1 MVKVFGMKRS
11 GIHHV
16 DATGDWVIRVTVG
29 YCCGFFFKAD
39 SVSDHAPSVNWPVRV
54 YFEDTD
60 SGGIVYYASYL
71 KFMERARTEWL
82 RGRGIDV
89 ERLARKDRVL
99 FAVRSLEFDYRQP
112 ARLSDALRVS
122 VVLERARR
130 ASLELWQE
138 VTRDDQPLCAGR
150 LHLAGLDADTL
161 RPRKIPNTILTEL

>member
-1 MVKVFGMKRS
+1 MS
-11 GIHHV
+11 NHE
-16 DATGDWVIRVTVG
+16 
-29 YCCGFFFKAD
+29 
-39 SVSDHAPSVNWPVRV
+39 PSFNWPVRV

-89 ERLARKDRVL
+89 EELAQKDRVL
-99 FAVRSLEFDYRQP
+99 FAVRSLKLDYLQP
-112 ARLSDALRVS
+112 ARLSDALQVS

-138 VTRDDQPLCAGR
+138 VIREVQPLCAGYLR
-150 LHLAGLDADTL
+150 LACLDADSL
-161 RPRKIPNTILTEL
+161 RPRRLPNTILAEL

>member
-1 MVKVFGMKRS
+1 M
-11 GIHHV
+11 
-16 DATGDWVIRVTVG
+16 
-29 YCCGFFFKAD
+29 
-39 SVSDHAPSVNWPVRV
+39 SDYGLSFNWPVRV

-89 ERLARKDRVL
+89 EELARKDRVL
-99 FAVRSLEFDYRQP
+99 FAVRSLELDYRQP

-138 VTRDDQPLCAGR
+138 VTREGQSLCAGR
-150 LHLAGLDADTL
+150 LRLACLDADTL

>member
-1 MVKVFGMKRS
+1 MSMPPVIGCFRLLS
-11 GIHHV
+11 GIV
-16 DATGDWVIRVTVG
+16 VA
-29 YCCGFFFKAD
+29 FFKEGR
-39 SVSDHAPSVNWPVRV
+39 VSDHAPSFHWPVRG

-89 ERLARKDRVL
+89 AEFARKDRVF
-99 FAVRSLEFDYRQP
+99 FAVRSLELDYCQP
-112 ARLSDALRVS
+112 GRLSDALRVS

-138 VTRDDQPLCAGR
+138 VTREDRPLCACV
-150 LHLAGLDADTL
+150 LPAWM
-161 RPRKIPNTILTEL
+161 PIPCKNPDTILAEL

>member
-1 MVKVFGMKRS
+1 M
-11 GIHHV
+11 
-16 DATGDWVIRVTVG
+16 
-29 YCCGFFFKAD
+29 
-39 SVSDHAPSVNWPVRV
+39 SDHGPSFNWPVRV

-82 RGRGIDV
+82 RGLGIDV
-89 ERLARKDRVL
+89 EDLARKDRVL
-99 FAVRSLEFDYRQP
+99 FAVRSLEGDYRQP

-138 VTRDDQPLCAGR
+138 VIREDQPLCAGR
-150 LHLAGLDADTL
+150 LRLACLDADTL
-161 RPRKIPNTILTEL
+161 RPRKIPDTILAEL

>member
-16 DATGDWVIRVTVG
+16 DATGDWVIPVTVG
-29 YCCGFFFKAD
+29 YRCGFFFKAD

-60 SGGIVYYASYL
+60 SGGIVYYESYL

-89 ERLARKDRVL
+89 EMLARKDRVL
-99 FAVRSLEFDYRQP
+99 FAVRSLELDYRQP
-112 ARLSDALRVS
+112 ARLSDPLRVS
-122 VVLERARR
+122 VVLERVRR

-138 VTRDDQPLCAGR
+138 VTREDQPLCVGR
-150 LHLAGLDADTL
+150 LHLACLDADTP
-161 RPRKIPNTILTEL
+161 RPRKIPNAILTEL

>member
-1 MVKVFGMKRS
+1 MS
-11 GIHHV
+11 G
-16 DATGDWVIRVTVG
+16 
-29 YCCGFFFKAD
+29 
-39 SVSDHAPSVNWPVRV
+39 HAPSFNWPVRV

-89 ERLARKDRVL
+89 EGLVRKDRVL
-99 FAVRSLEFDYRQP
+99 FAVRSLELDYRQP
-112 ARLSDALRVS
+112 ARLSDSLRVS

-138 VTRDDQPLCAGR
+138 VTREDQPLCTGR
-150 LHLAGLDADTL
+150 LRLACLDADTL
-161 RPRKIPNTILTEL
+161 RPRKIPDTILTEL

>member
-1 MVKVFGMKRS
+1 M
-11 GIHHV
+11 
-16 DATGDWVIRVTVG
+16 
-29 YCCGFFFKAD
+29 
-39 SVSDHAPSVNWPVRV
+39 SDHGSSFNWPVRV

-89 ERLARKDRVL
+89 EELARKDRVL
-99 FAVRSLEFDYRQP
+99 FAVRSLELDYRQP

-130 ASLELWQE
+130 ASLELRQE
-138 VTRDDQPLCAGR
+138 VIREDQPLCAGR
-150 LHLAGLDADTL
+150 LRLACLDADTL
-161 RPRKIPNTILTEL
+161 RPRKIPDTIFAEL

>member
-1 MVKVFGMKRS
+1 M
-11 GIHHV
+11 
-16 DATGDWVIRVTVG
+16 
-29 YCCGFFFKAD
+29 
-39 SVSDHAPSVNWPVRV
+39 

-60 SGGIVYYASYL
+60 SGGIAYYASYL
-71 KFMERARTEWL
+71 KIMERARAEWL

-99 FAVRSLEFDYRQP
+99 FAVRSLELGYRQP

-150 LHLAGLDADTL
+150 LHLAGLDADTP
-161 RPRKIPNTILTEL
+161 RPRKIPNAILTEL

>member
-1 MVKVFGMKRS
+1 MS
-11 GIHHV
+11 G
-16 DATGDWVIRVTVG
+16 
-29 YCCGFFFKAD
+29 
-39 SVSDHAPSVNWPVRV
+39 HAPSFNWPVRV

-89 ERLARKDRVL
+89 AELARKDRVL
-99 FAVRSLEFDYRQP
+99 FGVRSLKLDYRQP

-130 ASLELWQE
+130 ASLELWQGGIRE
-138 VTRDDQPLCAGR
+138 GQPLCAGR
-150 LHLAGLDADTL
+150 QRLTCLDADTL
-161 RPRKIPNTILTEL
+161 RPRKIPDTILAEL

>member
-1 MVKVFGMKRS
+1 M
-11 GIHHV
+11 
-16 DATGDWVIRVTVG
+16 
-29 YCCGFFFKAD
+29 
-39 SVSDHAPSVNWPVRV
+39 
-54 YFEDTD
+54 
-60 SGGIVYYASYL
+60 YYASYL

-89 ERLARKDRVL
+89 ERLARNDRVL
-99 FAVRSLEFDYRQP
+99 FAVRSLELDYRQP

-138 VTRDDQPLCAGR
+138 VTREDQPLC
-150 LHLAGLDADTL
+150 LHLACLNADTL

>member
-1 MVKVFGMKRS
+1 M
-11 GIHHV
+11 
-16 DATGDWVIRVTVG
+16 
-29 YCCGFFFKAD
+29 
-39 SVSDHAPSVNWPVRV
+39 SDYGLSFNWPVRV

-89 ERLARKDRVL
+89 EELARKDRVL
-99 FAVRSLEFDYRQP
+99 FAVRSLELDYRQP

>member
-1 MVKVFGMKRS
+1 M
-11 GIHHV
+11 
-16 DATGDWVIRVTVG
+16 
-29 YCCGFFFKAD
+29 
-39 SVSDHAPSVNWPVRV
+39 SDYGLSFNWPVRV

-89 ERLARKDRVL
+89 EELARKDRVL
-99 FAVRSLEFDYRQP
+99 FAVRSLELDYRQP

-138 VTRDDQPLCAGR
+138 VIREDQPLCAGR
-150 LHLAGLDADTL
+150 LRLACLDADTL
-161 RPRKIPNTILTEL
+161 RPRKIPDAILAEL